1 MLPTSGRYTAH
12 LTAGAFKPLESRRIA
27 DLMLRNIDEDGWDTA
42 IVRDNILQSKSPKT
56 AKRLTQ
62 LLRKRLQTMGPELWK
77 LVRDGNGSVSIHA
90 NLAAAVKH
98 SPLFGDFLY
107 LVVSEHYRSFST
119 HLPLNT
125 WDDYL
130 ADCRG
135 RDAAM
140 PDWNESTKIRLRS
153 SVFQMLALAGYIE
166 NTRTLK
172 LQPVTI
178 SEPVLLYLKACH
190 EDDVLRSILV
200 SP

>member
-1 MLPTSGRYTAH
+1 LLATSGRYSADI
-12 LTAGAFKPLESRRIA
+12 TAGAFKPLESRRIA
-27 DLMLRNIDEDGWDTA
+27 DLLLRKVDEEGWNAA
-42 IVRDNILQSKSPKT
+42 IVRDNILQAKSPKT
-56 AKRLTQ
+56 ALRLTR
-62 LLRKRLQTMGPELWK
+62 LLRKRLQTMGPGLWE
-77 LVRDGNGSVSIHA
+77 LVRDGQGLVSIHA

-107 LVVSEHYRSFST
+107 LVVGEHYRSFST
-119 HLPLNT
+119 HLSFHA

-172 LQPVTI
+172 LQTVTI

-190 EDDVLRSILV
+190 ENDVLRSLLV